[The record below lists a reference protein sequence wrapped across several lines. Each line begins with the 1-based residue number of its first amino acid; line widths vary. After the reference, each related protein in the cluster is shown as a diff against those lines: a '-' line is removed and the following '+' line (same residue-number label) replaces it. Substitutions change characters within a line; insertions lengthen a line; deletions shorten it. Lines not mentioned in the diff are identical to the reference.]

1 MVCMGV
7 SDEEAG
13 KQESHHV
20 TLTLPASEISLG
32 KERDR
37 EGDIGDDECEHA
49 KILASSKAFVAL
61 LSCLGVLDG
70 ICNLADLPEDEAA
83 STNDGPVDT
92 ADSSED
98 LHAASGLEGILV
110 AALGAVELVGGRA

>member
-1 MVCMGV
+1 MGV
-7 SDEEAG
+7 SDEEAS
-13 KQESHHV
+13 KQSHHM
-20 TLTLPASEISLG
+20 TLTLLAFEISLG

-83 STNDGPVDT
+83 SANDGPVDT

-98 LHAASGLEGILV
+98 LHATSGLEGILV
-110 AALGAVELVGGRA
+110 AALGAVEFVGGRG